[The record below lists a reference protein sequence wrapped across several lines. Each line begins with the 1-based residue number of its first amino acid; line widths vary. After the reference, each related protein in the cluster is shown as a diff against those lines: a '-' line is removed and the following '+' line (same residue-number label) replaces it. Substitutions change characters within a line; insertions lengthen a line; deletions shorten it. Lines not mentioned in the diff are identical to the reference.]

1 VLYASRGNYGLTHRK
16 KKKDSRIMPT
26 SKVEGGERKLTTL
39 LGKTVTLTASPRKMK
54 TILMTGVQMNDS
66 SSLVILDYSQDI
78 LL

>member
-1 VLYASRGNYGLTHRK
+1 
-16 KKKDSRIMPT
+16 MPT